1 MINQT
6 VQLSASNLSG
16 AIVETGAVE
25 HLIDESF
32 TDSTVN
38 QLVTLSFAF
47 ASVKQV
53 FLVASTDTHWYT
65 NGAAGAGGQAFLLKA
80 GIPIFLSATSAYLA
94 NPLTIDVTAFY
105 FSCTV
110 ASHVQGFILTA

>member
-6 VQLSASNLSG
+6 VVLSTSGLSG

-32 TDSTVN
+32 ADSTLN
-38 QLVTLSFAF
+38 QLVTLSFAY

-53 FLVASTDTHWYT
+53 YLVASTNTYWYT
-65 NGAAGAGGQAFLLKA
+65 NGASGAGGQTFLLKA
-80 GIPIFLSATSAYLA
+80 GIPFFWSATSAYLA
-94 NPLTIDVTAFY
+94 NPLSIDVTAFY